1 MLKKVRIKNFESH
14 EDSEIEF
21 TNGFNLIV
29 GQSNQGK
36 SSLVRAIALIVANRF
51 DKDSVRTGADY
62 CEVEIE
68 SDKGSVMAQRG
79 ESINRWVIQYA
90 NGEKKE
96 YKNVGTSVPPDV
108 IKILGMGERTHGD
121 IKELSNIMFQFEKH
135 YMISEIDGKKATSNM
150 IARMMDEAIG
160 IGGMEELIKDMAT
173 DFQNFKKDL
182 NSCTS
187 DISDIKSEIMDED
200 IFNDK
205 RKSVEELRSKYEQ
218 VEETEKLL
226 KDSENISSKLLN
238 INSRLSE
245 LPPRISR
252 LNDVE
257 LLWSNVNSILEKLR
271 AIQNAVEL
279 RNKISN
285 LNFSIS
291 SSNEIIS
298 SYEQI
303 ELLHSKL
310 EMLKKANEKM
320 KKIENISSRCF
331 DYEYLKS
338 SLEDLESKKKN
349 IENAEKMLYDARLVY
364 RRMMKADNGAKTS
377 SSKLEEVDTQLHD
390 LMDELGTCPLCGAL
404 LNEES
409 KQH

>member
-1 MLKKVRIKNFESH
+1 MLKRVRIKNFESH

-21 TNGFNLIV
+21 TDGFNLIV

-36 SSLVRAIALIVANRF
+36 SSIVRAIALIVANRF

-79 ESINRWVIQYA
+79 ESVNRWVIKYA
-90 NGEKKE
+90 DGEKKE

-160 IGGMEELIKDMAT
+160 IGGMEELIKDIAT

-205 RKSVEELRSKYEQ
+205 KKSVEELKSKYEQ
-218 VEETEKLL
+218 AEETERLL
-226 KDSENISSKLLN
+226 KDSEDISSKLLS

-245 LPPRISR
+245 LPPRISK
-252 LNDVE
+252 LNEVKF
-257 LLWSNVNSILEKLR
+257 LWSDANSTLEELR

-285 LNFSIS
+285 LNCSIS

-298 SYEQI
+298 LYEQI

-310 EMLKKANEKM
+310 EMLKIANEKM
-320 KKIENISSRCF
+320 KKIEDISSRDF
-331 DYEYLKS
+331 DYDDLKS
-338 SLEDLESKKKN
+338 SLENLESKKKN
-349 IENAEKMLYDARLVY
+349 IESAEKMLYDARLVY

-377 SSKLEEVDTQLHD
+377 SSKLEEADAQLHD

-404 LNEES
+404 LSEES